1 MIGHGIFK
9 FPGGGGVSYFTKLL
23 DAFSSYT
30 GLGGKILAV
39 KADETGIEA
48 IDAPS
53 GGGGVGES
61 LYLYSNYPGGL

>member
-1 MIGHGIFK
+1 MFGIFK
-9 FPGGGGVSYFTKLL
+9 FPSGGSGGVSYFTSLL

-39 KADETGIEA
+39 KTDETGIEA

-61 LYLYSNYPGGL
+61 LYLYSNYQGGL